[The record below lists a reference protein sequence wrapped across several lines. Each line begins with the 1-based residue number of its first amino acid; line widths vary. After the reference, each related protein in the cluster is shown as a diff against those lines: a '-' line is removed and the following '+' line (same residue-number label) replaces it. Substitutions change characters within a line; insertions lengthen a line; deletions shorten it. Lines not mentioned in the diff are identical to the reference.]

1 MTLCNT
7 LYMVGLLIGSFIGGP
22 PADSFGRKPVLFG
35 FILIAG
41 LANMAGGLVSTI
53 GTYSFFR
60 LLAGIGEQG
69 LTQVCWS
76 FMTKLCYLFAFSQL
90 RFCKCKPLSRPH
102 GPVLFM
108 NQVKR
113 HIAGSGSNEAR
124 C

>member
-76 FMTKLCYLFAFSQL
+76 FITKFMFSFCFFTL
-90 RFCKCKPLSRPH
+90 RIL
-102 GPVLFM
+102 
-108 NQVKR
+108 
-113 HIAGSGSNEAR
+113 
-124 C
+124 

>member
-76 FMTKLCYLFAFSQL
+76 FITKFMFAFCFFTLKILKMQTCPMQTSWTY
-90 RFCKCKPLSRPH
+90 
-102 GPVLFM
+102 PV
-108 NQVKR
+108 
-113 HIAGSGSNEAR
+113 HEPSEATY
-124 C
+124 